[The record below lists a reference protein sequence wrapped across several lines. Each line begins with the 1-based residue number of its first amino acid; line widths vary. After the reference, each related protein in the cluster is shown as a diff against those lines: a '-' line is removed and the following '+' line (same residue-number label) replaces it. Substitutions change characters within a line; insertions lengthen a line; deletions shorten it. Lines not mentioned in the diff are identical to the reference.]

1 MALAEG
7 DVVRGSAWQVEVD
20 GIAIAQFK
28 ELTGVSSEIEVI
40 EHRENKAGGV
50 HVMKKLPG
58 HTAGGDIVL
67 ARGKTA
73 DPALWKWH
81 KQVQDG
87 DIAGAR
93 KNGSVVLYDYARG
106 EIARYNFVNG
116 WPSKVGL
123 GALQAAGNDVLLES
137 CTITHEGLSM
147 A

>member
-1 MALAEG
+1 MALPEG
-7 DVVRGSAWQVEVD
+7 DAVLNSAWQIEID

-28 ELTGVSSEIEVI
+28 ELSGVASEVQVI

-58 HTAGGDIVL
+58 HTASSDITL
-67 ARGKTA
+67 SRGKTS
-73 DPALWKWH
+73 DPALWNWH

-93 KNGSVVLYDYARG
+93 KNGSVVLYDFSRG
-106 EIARYNFVNG
+106 EITRYNFVAG
-116 WPSKVGL
+116 WPSKVSL
-123 GALQAAGNDVLLES
+123 GTLSAGSSEVLLES

>member
-7 DVVRGSAWQVEVD
+7 DAVQARSYQVEVD

-28 ELTGVSSEIEVI
+28 ELSGVASEIQVI

-58 HTAGGDIVL
+58 HTASGDITL
-67 ARGKTA
+67 SRGMTKDA
-73 DPALWKWH
+73 SLWKWH

-106 EIARYNFVNG
+106 EVARYNFVNG
-116 WPSKVGL
+116 WVSKVSL
-123 GALQAAGNDVLLES
+123 GTLSAGSNEVLVES
-137 CTITHEGLSM
+137 CTITHEGLSL

>member
-1 MALAEG
+1 MALADG
-7 DVVRGSAWQVEVD
+7 DAVLGSAWQVEID

-28 ELTGVSSEIEVI
+28 ELSGVGSEVQVV

-58 HTAGGDIVL
+58 HTASSDITL
-67 ARGKTA
+67 SRGKTA
-73 DPALWKWH
+73 DAAWWTWQK
-81 KQVQDG
+81 KVQDG

-93 KNGSVVLYDYARG
+93 KNGSVVLYDYSKG

-116 WPSKVGL
+116 WPSKVTL
-123 GALQAAGNDVLLES
+123 GTLSAGSSEVLVES
-137 CTITHEGLSM
+137 CTITHEGLSL